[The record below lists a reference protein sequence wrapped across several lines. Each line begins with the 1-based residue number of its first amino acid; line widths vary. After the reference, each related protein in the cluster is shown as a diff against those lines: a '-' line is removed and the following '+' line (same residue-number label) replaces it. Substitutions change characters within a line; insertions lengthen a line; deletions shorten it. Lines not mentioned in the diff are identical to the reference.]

1 MIRSV
6 GCAWQIIKKTAT
18 PGMKT
23 METMEEKTMT
33 IDLDRAGN
41 AIADLYEQL
50 ADLQERVAANDQLM
64 VHVSEALMSL
74 TESNRQLQNQLTI
87 SQLKQL
93 KTYGVGGVTL

>member
-1 MIRSV
+1 
-6 GCAWQIIKKTAT
+6 
-18 PGMKT
+18 
-23 METMEEKTMT
+23 MT